1 MKRALTHQISLII
14 LGSHSN
20 TQNNMLI
27 RISLII
33 AIVAGLAAAG
43 IGFVKVQEKL
53 KATMEERDTEKKD
66 KLIAQKDLA
75 TTKKTLKATEEDLS
89 TTKKTLATTQT
100 ALQTMTAKADDL
112 DKQKTD
118 LVGQLTSAKGERDA
132 AQQQLVIWVALGMS
146 PDQVRATVADLKTT
160 RQQKDALAAANKV
173 LTTDNK
179 KLNAKIDDLIGP
191 DRPVPLPAGLKG
203 TVVAVD
209 PKYDFVV
216 LDIGEKQGVLER
228 GEMLVNRRG
237 VLIAKIRITSVG
249 AERSVANVLPD
260 WKGKEVELMEGD
272 QVLY

>member
-1 MKRALTHQISLII
+1 
-14 LGSHSN
+14 
-20 TQNNMLI
+20 MLI
-27 RISLII
+27 RIFLII

-43 IGFVKVQEKL
+43 IGFVKVREKL
-53 KATMEERDTEKKD
+53 VATMEERDAEKKD
-66 KLIAQKDLA
+66 KLIAEKSLA
-75 TTKKTLKATEEDLS
+75 STKKTLKATEEDLT

-118 LVGQLTSAKGERDA
+118 LVGQLTTAKGERDA
-132 AQQQLVIWVALGMS
+132 AQQKLVIWENVGPS
-146 PDQVRATVADLKTT
+146 PDQMRAMIVDLKKT
-160 RQQKDALAAANKV
+160 REQKDAVVAENKI
-173 LTTDNK
+173 LLTDNK

-237 VLIAKIRITSVG
+237 VLVAKVRITSVG
-249 AERSVANVLPD
+249 PERSVANILPD
-260 WKGKEVELMEGD
+260 WKGKEIEVMEGD